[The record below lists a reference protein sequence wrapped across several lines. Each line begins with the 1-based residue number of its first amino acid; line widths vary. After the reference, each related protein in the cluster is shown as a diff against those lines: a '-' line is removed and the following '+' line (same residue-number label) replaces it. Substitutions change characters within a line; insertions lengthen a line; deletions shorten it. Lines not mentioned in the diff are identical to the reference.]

1 MFTFNPKARNPPA
14 SMKSVDTGFV
24 DGWYTSTEDRP
35 NASVVGGMTVSQA
48 YAYVAWVYGAV
59 GKISEAVRSYPLGLY
74 RGEDEIWDDPAL
86 ASITKDLRENLAYSA
101 ECVLLAGAAYWLP
114 TSERADGKD
123 IKFEPLPL
131 LTVTP
136 KNNNAGDLL
145 GFEYAYGGKKTEYKP
160 EELIYFWKKSLTKR
174 NQPGVSAAM
183 VALGPASQLFAIDSF
198 IASYFNR
205 GAVPVTVWPVDPA
218 TPKEEQER
226 FQNWLNRSMSGVA
239 QAFRNIVIRTRPD
252 VKAQTIGSNV
262 KDTQAPEL
270 VTIARDNVAVAF
282 NIPPSILSGAN
293 GDESNQRADYAAFY
307 QFCVT
312 PLIDML
318 CQTLNEQ
325 FLSAIGLELWPET
338 DRLPIMGQQFLD
350 KATALIAL
358 TGAPVLTV
366 NEAREMLDLEPMAEA
381 EEAAPPPATMPTAP
395 APMAP
400 QAPEDDDMG
409 EDMPAAKISDVR
421 EAMAQ
426 WRDRALSEVH
436 GSYIAGTTSL
446 KLATIAPYLFNK
458 ISDGLGECKT
468 AGDIRAVFERHWPH
482 AKPVSDITR
491 LARALEDATKAL
503 HESETGV

>member
-1 MFTFNPKARNPPA
+1 
-14 SMKSVDTGFV
+14 
-24 DGWYTSTEDRP
+24 
-35 NASVVGGMTVSQA
+35 
-48 YAYVAWVYGAV
+48 
-59 GKISEAVRSYPLGLY
+59 
-74 RGEDEIWDDPAL
+74 
-86 ASITKDLRENLAYSA
+86 
-101 ECVLLAGAAYWLP
+101 
-114 TSERADGKD
+114 
-123 IKFEPLPL
+123 L
-131 LTVTP
+131 LTVNP
-136 KNNNAGDLL
+136 KNDLAGELL
-145 GFEYAYGGKKTEYKP
+145 GFEYTYGGKKTEYKP

-338 DRLPIMGQQFLD
+338 DRLPVMAQAKLDQLRGVAEITPGQQ
-350 KATALIAL
+350 IL
-358 TGAPVLTV
+358 TRA
-366 NEAREMLDLEPMAEA
+366 EARELVGYATEDVEKDVTTLNGAQVTAVLDVLRGMSAGEIAAGAALPVIMALGIDEKTAQAMVDAQEAMKTEAEDSAEDDTEDVA
-381 EEAAPPPATMPTAP
+381 EEAAPMPTAP

-409 EDMPAAKISDVR
+409 EDMPAAK
-421 EAMAQ
+421 MAA
-426 WRDRALSEVH
+426 WRRVALMSVGQGV
-436 GSYIAGTTSL
+436 GS
-446 KLATIAPYLFNK
+446 PYDDELTA
-458 ISDGLGECKT
+458 CKT
-468 AGDIRAVFERHWPH
+468 AGEVRAVFERHWP
-482 AKPVSDITR
+482 KPRPVVSDVAR
-491 LARALEDATKAL
+491 LAIALEAATKAL
-503 HESETGV
+503 AESETE